1 MQSEP
6 AGNNDGP
13 ETQTLMAAV
22 IRLMAQC
29 AASCD
34 EAHIRTLLTLL
45 RELRAHPALPRQ
57 PAVLAS
63 LATAH
68 AIWVERLS
76 ALAQATALAGSR
88 CDGES
93 SPQIH

>member
-1 MQSEP
+1 MQPE
-6 AGNNDGP
+6 AAENNDRP
-13 ETQTLMAAV
+13 ETATLMAAV

-29 AASCD
+29 ASCSD
-34 EAHIRTLLTLL
+34 EAPIRTLLTLL
-45 RELRAHPALPRQ
+45 RQLRDHPDLPRQ

-68 AIWVERLS
+68 AIWVDRLS
-76 ALAQATALAGSR
+76 SVCEAAALRGSR

-93 SPQIH
+93 SPQLH

>member
-1 MQSEP
+1 MPPE
-6 AGNNDGP
+6 AIGNNDRP
-13 ETQTLMAAV
+13 DTPVLMAAV

-45 RELRAHPALPRQ
+45 RELRDHPGLPRQ

-68 AIWVERLS
+68 AMWVDQLS
-76 ALAQATALAGSR
+76 SVCEAAARKAGR
-88 CDGES
+88 REGGNN
-93 SPQIH
+93 PQLH

>member
-1 MQSEP
+1 MPPEAAENSR
-6 AGNNDGP
+6 GP

-34 EAHIRTLLTLL
+34 EAPIRTLLILL
-45 RELRAHPALPRQ
+45 RELRDHPDLPRQ

-68 AIWVERLS
+68 AIWVARLAAVCES
-76 ALAQATALAGSR
+76 AALAGAAR
-88 CDGES
+88 DGDDGPS
-93 SPQIH
+93 LH

>member
-1 MQSEP
+1 MPPEP
-6 AGNNDGP
+6 RGDNDGP
-13 ETQTLMAAV
+13 ETATLMAAV

-29 AASCD
+29 ANSSE
-34 EAHIRTLLTLL
+34 EAHIRTLLSLL
-45 RELRAHPALPRQ
+45 RQLRDHPDLPRQ

-76 ALAQATALAGSR
+76 ALSEAAALAGSR
-88 CDGES
+88 CAGG
-93 SPQIH
+93 SPSVH

>member
-1 MQSEP
+1 MQSESP
-6 AGNNDGP
+6 GNNDRP

-29 AASCD
+29 ASSCD
-34 EAHIRTLLTLL
+34 ESRIRTLLKLL
-45 RELRAHPALPRQ
+45 RELRNHPDLPRQ

-76 ALAQATALAGSR
+76 QVCEVAALTGSH

-93 SPQIH
+93 TPQLH

>member
-1 MQSEP
+1 MQADSR
-6 AGNNDGP
+6 GNNDGP

-29 AASCD
+29 AANCD
-34 EAHIRTLLTLL
+34 EALIRTLLKLL
-45 RELRAHPALPRQ
+45 RELRDHPQLPRQ

-76 ALAQATALAGSR
+76 QVSEAAAQKGGR
-88 CDGES
+88 CGES
-93 SPQIH
+93 SPSLH